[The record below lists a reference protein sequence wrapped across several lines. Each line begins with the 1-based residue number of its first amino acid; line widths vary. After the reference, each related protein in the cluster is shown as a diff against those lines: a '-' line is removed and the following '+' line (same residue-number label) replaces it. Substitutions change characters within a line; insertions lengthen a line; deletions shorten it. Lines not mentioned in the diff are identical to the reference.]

1 MLKLTFLGRG
11 LDFGSLIGTVR
22 RLSLGEQTVTA
33 QRLPA
38 PEGIVKI
45 VLIVPEDV
53 ADAVNRIVLERYPHA
68 TRAPDPDLDA
78 DGYEAVEAAIRE
90 ARARGED
97 PGEAE
102 LHAASAW
109 WRQGGG
115 QE

>member
-53 ADAVNRIVLERYPHA
+53 ADAVNRIVLERYP
-68 TRAPDPDLDA
+68 DLDA
-78 DGYEAVEAAIRE
+78 AGYEVVEAAIRE

-97 PGEAE
+97 PGEAA